1 MKAELLG
8 GDEVRTSKVAKICII
23 IQAIE
28 NPLLQ
33 HNLAAM
39 TCSSLHLLTKGLLY
53 FQKVIY
59 KSTAKEQI

>member
-39 TCSSLHLLTKGLLY
+39 TCSSLHLLTKGLY
-53 FQKVIY
+53 IFK
-59 KSTAKEQI
+59 K